1 MIYLKK
7 IIAKY
12 IILIVFTFA
21 ISIFIYEYIMENKP
35 IDTENDIFAVQNQSE
50 VQYLS
55 NTNYTIDNPNVILNP
70 YGNSPLSALI
80 VFQTKDLTTSTV
92 TIKGKDDANDLK
104 HTFTPAKVHIL
115 PIYGLYAGYDN
126 KVIIEASGKLTEIT
140 ITTAPL
146 PDDFSKVTDLS
157 NADFDTDEFYFTTPE
172 EIGYTAAYD
181 QNGEVRWYL
190 IGDYKWDIQRLNNGH
205 ILLSS
210 DKILRKNYS
219 IGLIEMDLLGKIY
232 YEYTV
237 PGGYHHDVYELN
249 NGNLLLASN
258 KLGRS
263 TVEDVAVEIDRASGN
278 IVKEIDLYKILPGKK
293 NGNWF
298 GMNSVNYD
306 ISTNSITISGYNG
319 NMIVNLDYPT
329 LDINWIIA
337 DEDKVSDDYKSYL
350 LRADGDI
357 DYPNKPESVNLLN
370 DNKMVFASE
379 INGKKHLLTYR
390 IDYTNRTVKELDDY
404 ELPTNEE
411 TYLEI
416 LGEDDFIITQ
426 GHTLMEIQNSKKVIS
441 MNVNSTLYNTKKM
454 SLYANDVYTGVYGV
468 RLGSLGES
476 KVIDNFLLLSAK
488 SDDEILDKYNISLY
502 KDVYGLKVSGTFK
515 ESDDVQIVLD
525 NVLDKKTYSLLT
537 PENSNKKVVASR
549 YISEDGIKGKYYI
562 YLKVNGTIYKLHK
575 FVNFY

>member
-1 MIYLKK
+1 MKK

-12 IILIVFTFA
+12 VLLILVTFA
-21 ISIFIYEYIMENKP
+21 ASIFIYEYVMDNTP
-35 IDTENDIFAVQNQSE
+35 IDTESDLLYVQQQTE
-50 VQYLS
+50 QQILS
-55 NTNYTIDNPNVILNP
+55 NTNYTIDNPNVVLNP

-80 VFQTKDLTTSTV
+80 VFQTKDLTTTTV
-92 TIKGKDDANDLK
+92 TIKGKDGADDIK

-126 KVIIEASGKLTEIT
+126 KVVIEASGISKELT

-181 QNGEVRWYL
+181 ANGEVRWYL
-190 IGDYKWDIQRLNNGH
+190 VGDYKWDIQRLNNGH

-210 DKILRKNYS
+210 DKILSKNYS
-219 IGLIEMDLLGKIY
+219 IGLIEMDLLGKVY
-232 YEYTV
+232 YEYAI

-258 KLGRS
+258 KYGRS
-263 TVEDVAVEIDRASGN
+263 TTEDIAVEIDRATGN

-293 NGNWF
+293 KGNWF
-298 GMNSVNYD
+298 GMNSLNYD
-306 ISTNSITISGYNG
+306 INTNSITISGYNG

-337 DEDKVSDDYKSYL
+337 DEDKVDSEYKQYL
-350 LRADGDI
+350 LKASGDI
-357 DYPNKPESVNLLN
+357 DYPNKPESVNLLS
-370 DNKMVFASE
+370 DNKMMFSSE
-379 INGKKHLLTYR
+379 IKGKKHLLTYQ
-390 IDYTNRTVKELDDY
+390 IDYSNRTVKELDDL

-416 LGEDDFIITQ
+416 IGDDDYVITQ
-426 GHTLMEIQNSKKVIS
+426 GHTIMEIQNNSQVIS

-454 SLYANDVYTGVYGV
+454 SLYANDVYTGVQGV

-476 KVIDNFLLLSAK
+476 ATTKNHVLLSAK
-488 SDDEILDKYNISLY
+488 SDDSILDKYKISLY
-502 KDVYGLKVSGTFK
+502 KDVFGLKVQGTFK
-515 ESDDVQIVLD
+515 ENDDVQIILD
-525 NVLDKKTYSLLT
+525 NVLDKKSYNLVV
-537 PENSNKKVVASR
+537 PEDSNKKVTVSR

-562 YLKVNGTIYKLHK
+562 YLRINGKIYKLHK
-575 FVNFY
+575 YVNFY

>member
-1 MIYLKK
+1 MKK

-12 IILIVFTFA
+12 ILLILVTFA
-21 ISIFIYEYIMENKP
+21 ASIFIYKYVMANTP
-35 IDTENDIFAVQNQSE
+35 IDTESDLLY
-50 VQYLS
+50 VQYQTEQQILS
-55 NTNYTIDNPNVILNP
+55 NTNYTIDNPNVVLNP

-80 VFQTKDLTTSTV
+80 VFQTKDLTTTTV
-92 TIKGKDDANDLK
+92 TIKGKNGADDIK

-126 KVIIEASGKLTEIT
+126 KVVIEASGTSKEIT
-140 ITTAPL
+140 ITTSPL

-157 NADFDTDEFYFTTPE
+157 NEDFETDEFYFTTPE

-181 QNGEVRWYL
+181 SNGEVRWYL
-190 IGDYKWDIQRLNNGH
+190 VGDYKWDIQRLNNGH

-210 DKILRKNYS
+210 DKILSKNYS
-219 IGLIEMDLLGKIY
+219 IGLIEMDLLGKVY
-232 YEYTV
+232 YEYAI

-258 KLGRS
+258 KYDRS
-263 TVEDVAVEIDRASGN
+263 TTEDIAVEIDRATGN

-293 NGNWF
+293 KGNWF
-298 GMNSVNYD
+298 GMNSLNYD
-306 ISTNSITISGYNG
+306 INTNSITISGYNG

-337 DEDKVSDDYKSYL
+337 DEDKVDSEYKQYL
-350 LRADGDI
+350 LKASGDI
-357 DYPNKPESVNLLN
+357 DYPNKPESINLLS
-370 DNKMVFASE
+370 DNKMMFSSE
-379 INGKKHLLTYR
+379 IKGKKHLLTYQ
-390 IDYTNRTVKELDDY
+390 IDYSNRTVKELDDF

-416 LGEDDFIITQ
+416 IGDDDYVITQ
-426 GHTLMEIQNSKKVIS
+426 GHTIMEIQDNNKVIS

-454 SLYANDVYTGVYGV
+454 SLYANDVYTGVQGV

-476 KVIDNFLLLSAK
+476 ATTKNHVLLSAK
-488 SDDEILDKYNISLY
+488 SDDSILDKYKISLY
-502 KDVYGLKVSGTFK
+502 KDVFGLKVQGTFK
-515 ESDDVQIVLD
+515 ENDDVQIILD
-525 NVLDKKTYSLLT
+525 NVLDKKSYNLVV
-537 PENSNKKVVASR
+537 PEDSNKKVTVSR

-562 YLKVNGTIYKLHK
+562 YLRINGKIYKLHK
-575 FVNFY
+575 YVNFY

>member
-1 MIYLKK
+1 MKK

-12 IILIVFTFA
+12 VILIVVTFA
-21 ISIFIYEYIMENKP
+21 ASIFIYKYVMANTP
-35 IDTENDIFAVQNQSE
+35 IDTESDIFYVQNQSE
-50 VQYLS
+50 KQYLS

-80 VFQTKDLTTSTV
+80 VFQTKDLTTTTV
-92 TIKGKDDANDLK
+92 TIKGKDGANDLK
-104 HTFTPAKVHIL
+104 HTFTPTKVHIL

-126 KVIIEASGKLTEIT
+126 KVIIEASGIVKEIT
-140 ITTAPL
+140 ITTSAL

-157 NADFDTDEFYFTTPE
+157 NKNFDTDEFYFTTPE

-181 QNGEVRWYL
+181 ENGEVRWYL

-210 DKILRKNYS
+210 DKTLRGNYS
-219 IGLIEMDLLGKIY
+219 IGLIEMDLLGKVY

-258 KLGRS
+258 RYGRS
-263 TVEDVAVEIDRASGN
+263 TLEDIAVEIDRASGN
-278 IVKEIDLYKILPGKK
+278 IVKEIDLYKILPGEKK
-293 NGNWF
+293 NNWF
-298 GMNSVNYD
+298 GMNSINYD
-306 ISTNSITISGYNG
+306 INTNSITMSGYNG
-319 NMIVNLDYPT
+319 NMIVNLDYTT

-337 DEDKVSDDYKSYL
+337 NENKVSDDYKQYL
-350 LRADGDI
+350 LKTDGDF
-357 DYPNKPESVNLLN
+357 DFPNKPESVNLLN
-370 DNKMVFASE
+370 DNKMIFASE
-379 INGKKHLLTYR
+379 VDGKKHLLTYQ
-390 IDYTNRTVKELDDY
+390 IDYSNRTVKELDDF
-404 ELPTNEE
+404 ELPTNDE
-411 TYLEI
+411 TYLEV
-416 LGEDDFIITQ
+416 LGDDDFVITQ
-426 GHTLMEIQNSKKVIS
+426 GHTLMEVKDNTSVIS

-476 KVIDNFLLLSAK
+476 KTINNYLLLSAR
-488 SDDEILDKYNISLY
+488 SDDDILDKYNISFY

-515 ESDDVQIVLD
+515 ESDEVQIILD

-537 PENSNKKVVASR
+537 PIDSNKKVTTSR

-562 YLKVNGTIYKLHK
+562 YLRINGTIYKLHK
-575 FVNFY
+575 YVNFY

>member
-1 MIYLKK
+1 MKK

-12 IILIVFTFA
+12 VILIVVTFA
-21 ISIFIYEYIMENKP
+21 ASIFIYKYVMANTP
-35 IDTENDIFAVQNQSE
+35 IDTESDIFYVQNQSE
-50 VQYLS
+50 KQYLS
-55 NTNYTIDNPNVILNP
+55 NTNYTIDNPNIILNP

-80 VFQTKDLTTSTV
+80 VFQTKDLTTTTV
-92 TIKGKDDANDLK
+92 TIKGKDGANDLK
-104 HTFTPAKVHIL
+104 HTFTPTKVHIL

-126 KVIIEASGKLTEIT
+126 KVIIEASGIVKEIT
-140 ITTAPL
+140 ITTSAL

-157 NADFDTDEFYFTTPE
+157 NKNFDTNEFYFTTPE

-181 QNGEVRWYL
+181 ENGEVRWYL

-210 DKILRKNYS
+210 DKTLRGNYS
-219 IGLIEMDLLGKIY
+219 IGLIEMDLLGKVY

-258 KLGRS
+258 RYGRS
-263 TVEDVAVEIDRASGN
+263 TLEDIAVEIDRASGN
-278 IVKEIDLYKILPGKK
+278 IVKEIDLYKILPGEKK
-293 NGNWF
+293 TNWF
-298 GMNSVNYD
+298 GMNSINYD
-306 ISTNSITISGYNG
+306 INTNSITMSGYNG
-319 NMIVNLDYPT
+319 NMIVNLDYTT

-337 DEDKVSDDYKSYL
+337 NENKVSDDYKQYL
-350 LRADGDI
+350 LKTDGDF
-357 DYPNKPESVNLLN
+357 DFPNKPESVNLLN
-370 DNKMVFASE
+370 DNKMIFASE
-379 INGKKHLLTYR
+379 VDGKKHLLTYQ
-390 IDYTNRTVKELDDY
+390 IDYSNRTVKELDDF
-404 ELPTNEE
+404 ELPTNDE
-411 TYLEI
+411 TYLEV
-416 LGEDDFIITQ
+416 LGDDDFVITQ
-426 GHTLMEIQNSKKVIS
+426 GHTLMEVKDNTSVIS

-476 KVIDNFLLLSAK
+476 KTINNYLLLSAR
-488 SDDEILDKYNISLY
+488 SDDDILDKYNISFY

-515 ESDDVQIVLD
+515 ESDEVQIILD

-537 PENSNKKVVASR
+537 PIDSNKKVTTSR

-562 YLKVNGTIYKLHK
+562 YLRINGTIYKLHK
-575 FVNFY
+575 YVNFY

>member
-1 MIYLKK
+1 MKK

-12 IILIVFTFA
+12 VLLILVTFA
-21 ISIFIYEYIMENKP
+21 ASIFIYEYVMDNTP
-35 IDTENDIFAVQNQSE
+35 IDTESDLLYVQQQTE
-50 VQYLS
+50 QQILS
-55 NTNYTIDNPNVILNP
+55 NTNYTIDNPNVVLNP

-80 VFQTKDLTTSTV
+80 VFQTKDLTTTTV
-92 TIKGKDDANDLK
+92 TIKGKDGADDIK

-126 KVIIEASGKLTEIT
+126 KVVIEASGISKELT

-181 QNGEVRWYL
+181 ANGEVRWYL
-190 IGDYKWDIQRLNNGH
+190 VGDYKWDIQRLNNGH

-210 DKILRKNYS
+210 DKILSKNYS
-219 IGLIEMDLLGKIY
+219 IGLIEMDLLGKVY
-232 YEYTV
+232 YEYAI

-258 KLGRS
+258 KYGRS
-263 TVEDVAVEIDRASGN
+263 TTEDIAVEIDRATGN

-293 NGNWF
+293 KGNWV
-298 GMNSVNYD
+298 GMNSLNYD
-306 ISTNSITISGYNG
+306 INTNSITISGYNG

-337 DEDKVSDDYKSYL
+337 DEDKVDSEYKQYL
-350 LRADGDI
+350 LKASGDI
-357 DYPNKPESVNLLN
+357 DYPNKPESVNLLS
-370 DNKMVFASE
+370 DNKMMFSSE
-379 INGKKHLLTYR
+379 IKGKKHLLTYQ
-390 IDYTNRTVKELDDY
+390 IDYSNRTVKELDDL

-416 LGEDDFIITQ
+416 IGDDDYVITQ
-426 GHTLMEIQNSKKVIS
+426 GHTIMEIQNNSQVIS

-454 SLYANDVYTGVYGV
+454 SLYANDVYTGVQGV

-476 KVIDNFLLLSAK
+476 ATTKNHVLLSAK
-488 SDDEILDKYNISLY
+488 SDDSILDKYKISLY
-502 KDVYGLKVSGTFK
+502 KDVFGLKVQGTFK
-515 ESDDVQIVLD
+515 ENDDVQIILD
-525 NVLDKKTYSLLT
+525 NVLDKKSYNLVV
-537 PENSNKKVVASR
+537 PEDSNKKVTVSR

-562 YLKVNGTIYKLHK
+562 YLRINGKIYKLHK
-575 FVNFY
+575 YVNFY

>member
-1 MIYLKK
+1 MKK

-12 IILIVFTFA
+12 VILIVVTFA
-21 ISIFIYEYIMENKP
+21 ASIFIYKYVMANTP
-35 IDTENDIFAVQNQSE
+35 IDTESDIFYVQNQSE
-50 VQYLS
+50 KQYLS
-55 NTNYTIDNPNVILNP
+55 NTNYTIDNPNIILNP

-80 VFQTKDLTTSTV
+80 VFQTKDLTTTTV
-92 TIKGKDDANDLK
+92 TIKGKDGANDLK
-104 HTFTPAKVHIL
+104 HTFTPTKVHIL

-126 KVIIEASGKLTEIT
+126 KVIIEASGIVKEIT
-140 ITTAPL
+140 ITTSAL

-157 NADFDTDEFYFTTPE
+157 NKNFDTDEFYFTTPE

-181 QNGEVRWYL
+181 ENGEVRWYL

-210 DKILRKNYS
+210 DKTLRGNYS
-219 IGLIEMDLLGKIY
+219 IGLIEMDLLGKVY

-258 KLGRS
+258 RYGRS
-263 TVEDVAVEIDRASGN
+263 TLEDIAVEIDRASGN
-278 IVKEIDLYKILPGKK
+278 IVKEIDLYKILPGEKK
-293 NGNWF
+293 NNWF
-298 GMNSVNYD
+298 GMNSINYD
-306 ISTNSITISGYNG
+306 INTNSITMSGYNG
-319 NMIVNLDYPT
+319 NMIVNLDYTT

-337 DEDKVSDDYKSYL
+337 NENKVSDDYKQYL
-350 LRADGDI
+350 LKTDGDF
-357 DYPNKPESVNLLN
+357 DFPNKPESVNLLN
-370 DNKMVFASE
+370 DNKMIFASE
-379 INGKKHLLTYR
+379 VDGKKHLLTYQ
-390 IDYTNRTVKELDDY
+390 IDYSNRTVKELDDF
-404 ELPTNEE
+404 ELPTNDE
-411 TYLEI
+411 TYLEV
-416 LGEDDFIITQ
+416 LGDDDFVITQ
-426 GHTLMEIQNSKKVIS
+426 GHTLMEVKDNTSVIS

-476 KVIDNFLLLSAK
+476 KTINNYLLISAR
-488 SDDEILDKYNISLY
+488 SDDDILDKYNISFY

-515 ESDDVQIVLD
+515 ESDEVQIILD

-537 PENSNKKVVASR
+537 PIDSNKKVTTSR

-562 YLKVNGTIYKLHK
+562 YLRINGTIL
-575 FVNFY
+575 